1 MIKKF
6 FNWKGALVIGGTS
19 AILIAAIAA
28 PIVGKNAVIAD
39 YDKKVNLA
47 NKTKEKANIVSGSTS
62 DFAYSDF
69 DSLVKNLT
77 LNSQYKGKIS
87 SKLALDLHNDKS
99 YSFELIDAVD
109 LSALKQKDPDM
120 HFELRTVAATED
132 KNNISVAQPGVIK
145 NVYVIGINTK
155 TKSYFR
161 SFGDISGFSTNSD
174 QSNNF
179 LVNSDLSSI
188 QVKNDLEFDNHSPS
202 NIALELQKFFT
213 DELTSN
219 LSTSVPGT
227 TSANGVRVLSAN
239 EVVAVSSQSDKNSR
253 AFLSA
258 LSKIGGLTLKDS
270 QGNLTVIP
278 AGYKLEPVVDQNNK
292 LKFTNVDDIA
302 KTLSIDVN
310 IVDLNGVAY
319 PAKLSFTNLGTI
331 SQDTKDKILA
341 SFSKNYSLK
350 SGIAQALKTAGTNI
364 AQVVYGDSLP
374 EKLASSPIFKDNA
387 SKVKDFD
394 FWFQK
399 TGSNTNS
406 ENVDNLS
413 SFKFSIDET
422 KPSDEQIKTGSIKLT
437 LNFDQQL
444 TNENDIPQGLNIEN
458 STNLKSGTSL
468 ILDTRGEVISQE
480 LSTDADASALE
491 SGAIDLQIGQKAPI
505 LFANHLDD
513 AIADF
518 NNNNFSK
525 DDGYAV
531 ERLALV
537 LDQSG
542 NGQTKGSKNQTY
554 GQYIKGILTTLATNL
569 PEGAQIQLKGQFN
582 KEKSDYTVLVE
593 TKSASQVLNTYS
605 FKISNV
611 SALNEAYDVAA
622 KYGADVFLDATFD
635 KLVNKNKNGQI
646 SSLQNYDAKSQQFS
660 SRKDNNLSYGIGRS
674 FYIDKDITPTLKNG
688 SLWIAFKA
696 SQLEDGKK
704 TYILESSNKENAVNL
719 FIQKVPSDVKNVKTD
734 DEKHIKNTYV
744 IALEYKKAKN
754 DGSDSKEKTGNIVAL
769 FTAPYII
776 RNNNTTSDPSGGQND
791 IHPPFELYESGK
803 ARAFQTDFQTDK
815 ADFYNYYSGNLKGTD
830 FLSKDKGD
838 PTLLLEINISN
849 YEKSKNYRDLDQP
862 ELHQKGHTST
872 DSGLKDVFL
881 STIPSTISFTLY
893 SSAVNEP
900 LNNPIRS
907 SLSLANKTL
916 DLLGAL
922 GSALGG
928 LVPGAPGAI
937 PGVPGI
943 GGIGAATGPKDTV
956 FITRGIDYDTIH
968 GIANGDTNHDDHNHI
983 TFKAMAVYNGD
994 ADYNPTSEPKVRREI
1009 AKAFIDQ
1016 YFNEKK

>member
-69 DSLVKNLT
+69 DLLVKNLT
-77 LNSQYKGKIS
+77 LNSKYKGKIS

-213 DELTSN
+213 SELTSN

-239 EVVAVSSQSDKNSR
+239 EVVAVSSESDKNSR

-374 EKLASSPIFKDNA
+374 EKLASLPIFKDSA

-399 TGSNTNS
+399 TSSNTNS

-413 SFKFSIDET
+413 SLKFSIDET

-458 STNLKSGTSL
+458 SKDLKSGTSL

-480 LSTDADASALE
+480 LSTDADANALE
-491 SGAIDLQIGQKAPI
+491 LGTIDLQIGQKAPI

-513 AIADF
+513 AISDF
-518 NNNNFSK
+518 NNNSNGFSK
-525 DDGYAV
+525 NDGYAA

-582 KEKSDYTVLVE
+582 KEKSDYIVLVE

-611 SALNEAYDVAA
+611 SAPNEAYDVAA

-635 KLVNKNKNGQI
+635 KLVNKNTSGQI
-646 SSLQNYDAKSQQFS
+646 SSLQNYDSKSQQFS
-660 SRKDNNLSYGIGRS
+660 SRKDNLSYGIGRS
-674 FYIDKDITPTLKNG
+674 FYIGKDITPTLKNG

-719 FIQKVPSDVKNVKTD
+719 FIQKVPSDVKNVETND
-734 DEKHIKNTYV
+734 AKHIKNTYV

-754 DGSDSKEKTGNIVAL
+754 DKSEEKTGNIVAL
-769 FTAPYII
+769 FTAPYTIK
-776 RNNNTTSDPSGGQND
+776 NNNTTTDPLNSGGTSPIN
-791 IHPPFELYESGK
+791 PPFELYESGK
-803 ARAFQTDFQTDK
+803 ARAFEEDFKTDK
-815 ADFYNYYSGNLKGTD
+815 ADFYNYYNGNLKGTD

-849 YEKSKNYRDLDQP
+849 YEKSKGYRDLDQP
-862 ELHQKGHTST
+862 GLQQNGQTST
-872 DSGLKDVFL
+872 NNGLKDVFL

-907 SLSLANKTL
+907 NLSLANKTL
-916 DLLGAL
+916 DLLGL
-922 GSALGG
+922 LGG
-928 LVPGAPGAI
+928 LVQGAPGAI
-937 PGVPGI
+937 PGVPGV
-943 GGIGAATGPKDTV
+943 GVPGLGAAGPKDTV
-956 FITRGIDYDTIH
+956 FITRGIDYDTIR

-1009 AKAFIDQ
+1009 AKAFIDR